1 VRTQNLADVSVG
13 DSFQRALD
21 NLFGFLPNLLG
32 FLIILIVGYVIAKI
46 VQGAVTKG
54 LQKAGLDRHLQES
67 QASGYVEKVLPGA
80 SPSRGI
86 GRVMFYLVFVF
97 FLFSA
102 IGALKIPAL
111 TTFMNDVL
119 AYLPNIIAAI
129 LIFVIA
135 AALAGAAAGAVVR
148 FMGDTPT
155 GKVAG
160 TVVPALIMVIAMFM
174 ILEQLNIAEQIVEIA
189 FAATMGALALGLA
202 LAFGLGGRPIAQQM
216 LQDAY
221 DAGQRNKEQ
230 IKQDVQT
237 GAQRAKSEAGQHDL
251 STGPSQPGG
260 GSHAGPTG
268 AL

>member
-1 VRTQNLADVSVG
+1 VKTRQYLADVSVG

-32 FLIILIVGYVIAKI
+32 FLVILVVGYVVAKV
-46 VQGAVTKG
+46 VQSVVTKG
-54 LQKAGLDRHLQES
+54 LQKVGLDRHLHDS
-67 QASGYVEKVLPGA
+67 QASGYVEQVLPGA

-86 GRVMFYLVFVF
+86 GRVVFYLVFAF

-102 IGALKIPAL
+102 IGALQIPAL

-119 AYLPNIIAAI
+119 AYLPNVIAAI

-135 AALAGAAAGAVVR
+135 AALAGAAATAVVR

-221 DAGQRNKEQ
+221 DAGRRNKDQ
-230 IKQDVQT
+230 VLQDFET
-237 GAQRAKSEAGQHDL
+237 GRARAEAEAADRLGTDGL
-251 STGPSQPGG
+251 STQRTSGQRS
-260 GSHAGPTG
+260 TDT
-268 AL
+268 L